1 MAYSFDSLGYA
12 DRLRER
18 GVPNDQAEAYAEAAR
33 KLPDARTRNR
43 GARIGDQDRFTGD
56 GAAASIRVSCRYLQT
71 ELRTSVTE
79 LRTNNDTLALRHTV
93 RFGTM
98 VVVAIGALAT
108 ILTILKLS

>member
-79 LRTNNDTLALRHTV
+79 LRASFEILTLRLTL
-93 RFGTM
+93 RFGIM
-98 VVVAIGALAT
+98 WAVAIWFLVIT
-108 ILTILKLS
+108 LKRA